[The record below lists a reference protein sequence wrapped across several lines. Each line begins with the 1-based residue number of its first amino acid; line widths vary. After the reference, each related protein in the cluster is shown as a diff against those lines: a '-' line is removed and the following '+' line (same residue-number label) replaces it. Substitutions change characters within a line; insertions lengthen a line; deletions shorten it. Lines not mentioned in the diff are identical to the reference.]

1 MSLLEK
7 TDLKYQY
14 SWTTTRNDDPKITG
28 IPDSILLN
36 RQEGYEVL
44 SFINRFAKVQK
55 LTQKIIGLKAE
66 RLIKENL
73 PSEIRS
79 HCNITNWLLKNW
91 GNYS

>member
-14 SWTTTRNDDPKITG
+14 SWTAIRNDDPKITG
-28 IPDSILLN
+28 IPDTTLLN
-36 RQEGYEVL
+36 RHEGYEVL
-44 SFINRFAKVQK
+44 SFINHFAGIHK
-55 LTQKIIGLKAE
+55 LTQKITGLKTE

-73 PSEIRS
+73 PGEIRS
-79 HCNITNWLLKNW
+79 HCHITKWLLKNW